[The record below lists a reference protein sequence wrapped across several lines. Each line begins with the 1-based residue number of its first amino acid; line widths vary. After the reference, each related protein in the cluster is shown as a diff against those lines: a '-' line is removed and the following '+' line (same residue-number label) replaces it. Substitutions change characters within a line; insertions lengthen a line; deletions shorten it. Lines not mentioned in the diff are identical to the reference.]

1 MGWGK
6 EVFNGLRWNGYRD
19 GRKIKKSSVIVM
31 KGEKNFRRVELINSE
46 NCFKEINIRYL
57 VDWRRFLYELV

>member
-1 MGWGK
+1 
-6 EVFNGLRWNGYRD
+6 
-19 GRKIKKSSVIVM
+19 M